1 MQSLSTS
8 LERSLF
14 SRPPS
19 SSKGEDLEN
28 RLSPHAELTRRNERV
43 GGKVMLC
50 ARSVI
55 SALLS
60 DILGQPQG
68 VIDSRMR
75 VAGGD
80 CITDPEQ
87 LIGSSRVC
95 LDDLRMP
102 RQQLIVVDLPEIF

>member
-28 RLSPHAELTRRNERV
+28 RLSPHAELTRLNERT

-55 SALLS
+55 SALPS
-60 DILGQPQG
+60 DILAQPQG
-68 VIDSRMR
+68 IVDSRMR
-75 VAGGD
+75 IAGGD
-80 CITDPEQ
+80 RIPDPE
-87 LIGSSRVC
+87 
-95 LDDLRMP
+95 
-102 RQQLIVVDLPEIF
+102 